1 MDELECSM
9 TQHRSRKRSTD
20 IADFV
25 DGLPL
30 IDHHCHGVMSAGLSA
45 AEFEDLA
52 TESSWPS
59 PFGGTNFD
67 SPFGVAVRA
76 LCAPLLDLPK
86 HSPGDQYLARRSE
99 LGPEEVNRRLLT
111 ATGIST
117 YLVETGVGGPGLLSA
132 AEIGATTGAAHHE
145 VHRLEVIAE
154 RLLDQVSDGSEF
166 VRALTDRLDESADR
180 AVGFKSVVAYRH
192 GLDFNPD
199 RPQLVEVRRAA
210 AALIA
215 GREAGGTTRLTDE
228 TVIRHLLWEAVDRH
242 RPLQFHVGYGDSDI
256 DLYRCD
262 PSRMTEFIRRT
273 VGTGTAITLLHCYPF
288 QREAAFLAQIYPHV
302 YLDTGA
308 AVNYTG
314 FGSAHVVRESIE
326 LAPFNKVLFSTD
338 AFGLPELYLCGA
350 LLWRR
355 AVTRIFSDWVDAD
368 EMSIND
374 ALRYLELIAGS
385 NAKDLYF
392 CV

>member
-1 MDELECSM
+1 MS
-9 TQHRSRKRSTD
+9 D
-20 IADFV
+20 IAAYV
-25 DGLPL
+25 DGLGL
-30 IDHHCHGVMSAGLSA
+30 VDHHCHGVVSADLDLAG
-45 AEFEDLA
+45 FEGLA

-59 PFGGTNFD
+59 PFGGSNFD
-67 SPFGVAVRA
+67 TPFGVAVRA

-86 HSPGDQYLARRSE
+86 HSSGAAYVARRSE
-99 LGPEEVNRRLLT
+99 LGPEEVNRRLLG
-111 ATGIST
+111 ATGIDT
-117 YLVETGVGGPGLLSA
+117 YIIETGVGGSELLGA
-132 AEIGATTGAAHHE
+132 AEIGAATGAAHRE

-154 RLLDQVSDGSEF
+154 RLLEQVGGGDEF
-166 VRALTDRLDESADR
+166 VTRLTDRLDESAAV

-192 GLDFNPD
+192 GLDFDPA
-199 RPQLVEVRRAA
+199 RPGLADVRRAA
-210 AALIA
+210 DAVVARRTDGA
-215 GREAGGTTRLTDE
+215 RVRLTDE
-228 TVIRHLLWEAVDRH
+228 TIIRHLLWEAVDRR

-288 QREAAFLAQIYPHV
+288 QREAAFLAQVYPHV

-314 FGSAHVVRESIE
+314 FGSAQVVRESLE

-338 AFGLPELYLCGA
+338 AYGLPELYLCGS

-355 AVTRIFSDWVDAD
+355 AVTRIFSAWVDAD
-368 EMSIND
+368 EMGAGD
-374 ALRYLELIAGS
+374 AVRYLDLIASG
-385 NAKDLYF
+385 NAQNVYAD
-392 CV
+392 V